1 MNNDKENKV
10 KLAFFLDLESAY
22 KTLLRNKIRSFL
34 TILGIIIGVGSVIAT
49 ISIGQGAS
57 KAIQNSINSLG
68 SNMLIVLP
76 GSSSLGGI
84 KSGFGVLPTLTL
96 NDTYAIRKLPA
107 VKTDSGN
114 LGMNQQVVW
123 RGNNWSTL
131 VVGANST
138 FTEIRDWPVAKGTFF
153 THQQVV
159 SAANVAV
166 IGNTAATELFG
177 LINPIGHIV
186 IIHNVPFTVIGLL
199 SVKGF
204 NAFGQDQDDTVV
216 IPITTMLEKIAGTTW
231 VHAIAVSAKTSK
243 DTSLAQSE
251 ITALLRQR
259 HHIPLH
265 KPDDF
270 FVRNLTELAA
280 TANSSANTFTILL
293 ASIAAVSLLV
303 GGIGIMN
310 IMLVSV
316 TERTKE
322 IGIRMAIGAKK
333 SDILKQFLIESSVLS
348 LFGGI
353 LGIGL
358 GFGISSAIS
367 AFSPLKTIV
376 TTEPIIISL
385 VFSLCVGIFFGFYPA
400 YKASRMNPVE
410 ALRYE

>member
-1 MNNDKENKV
+1 MKQKKV
-10 KLAFFLDLESAY
+10 KFAFFLDLESAY
-22 KTLLRNKIRSFL
+22 KTLLRNKVRSFL
-34 TILGIIIGVGSVIAT
+34 TILGIFIGVGSVIAT
-49 ISIGQGAS
+49 VSIGQGAS
-57 KAIQNSINSLG
+57 RAIQNSINSMG
-68 SNMLIVLP
+68 SNLLIILP
-76 GSSSLGGI
+76 GSSSLHGI
-84 KSGFGVLPTLTL
+84 HSGFGILPTLTL
-96 NDTYAIRKLPA
+96 SDAYAIRKLSA
-107 VKTDSGN
+107 VKTDSGL
-114 LGMNQQVVW
+114 LGMGQQVIW
-123 RGNNWSTL
+123 RGNNWSTF
-131 VVGANST
+131 VDGANSS
-138 FTEIRDWPVAKGTFF
+138 FTVIRDWPVAKGTFF
-153 THQQVV
+153 TRQQVV

-177 LINPIGHIV
+177 LINPIGHI
-186 IIHNVPFTVIGLL
+186 ILIHNEPFTVIGLL
-199 SVKGF
+199 STKGF

-231 VHAIAVSAKTSK
+231 VHAIAVSAKTNK
-243 DTSLAQSE
+243 DTLIAEKE
-251 ITALLRQR
+251 ITSLLRQR
-259 HHIPLH
+259 HHIPPH

-270 FVRNLTELAA
+270 FVRNLAEIAK
-280 TANSSANTFTILL
+280 TANASANTFTILL

-348 LFGGI
+348 LFGGV

-358 GFGISSAIS
+358 GFAISSAIT

-376 TTEPIIISL
+376 TTGPIIISL
-385 VFSLCVGIFFGFYPA
+385 LFSLCVGIFFGFYPA

>member
-1 MNNDKENKV
+1 MKRKRV
-10 KLAFFLDLESAY
+10 KFAFFLDLESAY

-49 ISIGQGAS
+49 IGIGQGAS
-57 KAIQNSINSLG
+57 KAIQASINSMG
-68 SNMLIVLP
+68 SNMLIILP

-84 KSGFGVLPTLTL
+84 HSGFGVLPTLTL
-96 NDTYAIRKLPA
+96 NDAYAIRKLSS
-107 VKTDSGN
+107 VKTDTAI
-114 LGMNQQVVW
+114 LGMSQQVIW

-131 VVGANST
+131 IMGADST
-138 FTEIRDWPVAKGTFF
+138 FPIVRKWPVAKGVFF
-153 THQQVV
+153 TPQQVA

-177 LINPIGHIV
+177 LINPIGHII
-186 IIHNVPFTVIGLL
+186 IIHSVPFTVIGLL
-199 SVKGF
+199 SIKGF
-204 NAFGQDQDDTVV
+204 NAFGQDQDDTVI
-216 IPITTMLEKIAGTTW
+216 IPITTMMEKIAGTTW
-231 VHAIAVSAKTSK
+231 VHAIAVSAKTQK
-243 DTSLAQSE
+243 DTVTAQSQ
-251 ITALLRQR
+251 ITQLLRQR
-259 HHIPLH
+259 YHRPVN
-265 KPDDF
+265 KPNDF
-270 FVRNLTELAA
+270 FVRNLTEIAQA
-280 TANSSANTFTILL
+280 ANSSAATFTILL

-333 SDILKQFLIESSVLS
+333 SDILKQFLIESAVLS
-348 LFGGI
+348 LFGGL
-353 LGIGL
+353 LGIAL

-367 AFSPLKTIV
+367 AFSPLKTVV
-376 TTEPIIISL
+376 TAEPIIISV

-400 YKASRMNPVE
+400 YKASMMNPVE